1 MVDARDLKSLDQ
13 KSCGFDSRPAHQ
25 NWEKIGIAA
34 RQRRFFFGCAERKP
48 NVFQGGRNFWGSRR
62 LRLFA
67 AMGGLCY
74 TQDMTQQSFDDA
86 INDIRKTVSRFQK
99 IEGKPWGVEG
109 AVIELAK
116 QVGQLSAL
124 VMNREGYYFSDREK
138 LDQKQYTATDDKIAD
153 ELADIMFAVVRIADH
168 YGIDLVAT
176 NIKTRQDEDEFLK
189 TKGV

>member
-1 MVDARDLKSLDQ
+1 
-13 KSCGFDSRPAHQ
+13 
-25 NWEKIGIAA
+25 
-34 RQRRFFFGCAERKP
+34 
-48 NVFQGGRNFWGSRR
+48 
-62 LRLFA
+62 
-67 AMGGLCY
+67 MGGLCY

>member
-1 MVDARDLKSLDQ
+1 
-13 KSCGFDSRPAHQ
+13 
-25 NWEKIGIAA
+25 
-34 RQRRFFFGCAERKP
+34 
-48 NVFQGGRNFWGSRR
+48 
-62 LRLFA
+62 
-67 AMGGLCY
+67 MGGLCY

-109 AVIELAK
+109 AVIELVK

-176 NIKTRQDEDEFLK
+176 NIKTRQDEDRFLK
-189 TKGV
+189 TKNV